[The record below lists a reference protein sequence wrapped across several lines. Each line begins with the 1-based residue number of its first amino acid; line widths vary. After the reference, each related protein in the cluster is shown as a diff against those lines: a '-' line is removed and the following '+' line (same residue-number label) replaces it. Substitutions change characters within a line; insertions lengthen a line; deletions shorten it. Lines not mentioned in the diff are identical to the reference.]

1 MAAAVKISALR
12 GMRDVF
18 SAEYAQRRQ
27 VQQRLERHL
36 QLFSYVPIDLP
47 ILENTELY
55 LRKSGEDISARLYD
69 FEFKH
74 RRVALRP
81 EITASVARAYVERLQ
96 DEPLPLR
103 IQYTGPVFRYEK
115 PQQNRFRQ
123 FTMTGAE
130 LLGAAGAKA
139 DAELLYMACRGLEQV
154 GLGDYKLVIGHA
166 AALDEFLRQLGLR
179 KQLLNHLQRNM
190 ENLRKRGMDHV
201 IESLQAF
208 VPAFDFDA
216 DDREAA
222 AGAEAASGQQLIHV
236 LRGMSDIEARAAIT
250 DFLHSL
256 NIRIDSGRDEGEVID
271 RLLHKIRED
280 EQGPKLRSALDFMT
294 RLGELR
300 GSPVEV
306 LPRARALAAEYDLDW
321 TASTALEDMLDC
333 LAQRGQLRGEIELD
347 FGLNRGLH
355 YYTGMMFEIHHPG
368 AEGEVIQL
376 CGGGRYDNLISM
388 LGGSEP
394 VPAAGFA
401 YGLERVARLLDKGEL
416 SSLNRPDVYLIPI
429 AEADAAAGFRIANDL
444 RERDIIVEVSIDGR
458 SLRRSLRHADRKGAA
473 LVIIVGEAERARQ
486 AAILREMGRHQ
497 EWTVPFDEL
506 PRRVEEILN
515 AHE

>member
-1 MAAAVKISALR
+1 MASAVTIKALR

-18 SAEYAQRRQ
+18 SAEFAQRRQ

-36 QLFSYVPIDLP
+36 RLWGYVPIDLP

-55 LRKSGEDISARLYD
+55 LRKSGEEISARLYD
-69 FEFKH
+69 FDFKH

-115 PQQNRFRQ
+115 PQQNRYRQ

-130 LLGAAGAKA
+130 LLGAAGAQA

-154 GLGDYKLVIGHA
+154 GLIDYKLVIGHT
-166 AALDEFLRQLGLR
+166 AALDGFLRQLGLR
-179 KQLLNHLQRNM
+179 KQLHNHLLRNM
-190 ENLRKRGMDHV
+190 ENLRKRGMKHV
-201 IESLQAF
+201 IASLRSF
-208 VPAFDFDA
+208 VPEFEFVA
-216 DDREAA
+216 DEGEAA
-222 AGAEAASGQQLIHV
+222 AGAEEVSGQQLIDV
-236 LRGMSDIEARAAIT
+236 LREMSDDEARGAIT
-250 DFLHSL
+250 EFLRSL
-256 NIRIDSGRDEGEVID
+256 NIRIDSKRDEVEVID

-280 EQGPKLRSALDFMT
+280 EQVPKLRSALAFMA
-294 RLGELR
+294 RLGELV
-300 GSPVEV
+300 GAPSDV

-321 TASTALEDMLDC
+321 QAFTALEDRLDC
-333 LAQRGQLRGEIELD
+333 LAERGDLRGTIELD
-347 FGLNRGLH
+347 FGMNRGLH
-355 YYTGMMFEIHHPG
+355 YYTGMMFEIHC
-368 AEGEVIQL
+368 ANAMGEAIQV
-376 CGGGRYDNLISM
+376 CGGGRYDNLISI

-401 YGLERVARLLDKGEL
+401 YGLERVARLLDTGDRA
-416 SSLNRPDVYLIPI
+416 SLNRPDVYLIPI
-429 AEADAAAGFRIANDL
+429 DEDDAAAGFRIAKAL

-458 SLRRSLRHADRKGAA
+458 SLRRSLKHANRKGAV

-486 AAILREMGRHQ
+486 AAILREMGGHQ
-497 EWTVPFDEL
+497 EWTVAFDDL
-506 PRRVEEILN
+506 PRRVEELLN